1 MRHAKKNNHLSRKA
15 PHRKAMLSNMA
26 CSLIKHKRI
35 KTTLA
40 KAKALRVYLEP
51 LITKSKNDTTHS
63 RRVVF
68 SYLKQKE
75 IVTEL
80 FGEVATK
87 ITDRPGGYTRI
98 IRLSNRIGDNSK
110 MCFIEL
116 VDYNEVYVKDI
127 VDKKSKRRRSRSK
140 TKSLSETPKNESTP
154 KNSEKEASLED
165 STQTPKSV
173 NTGNVPNQNDSVAD
187 SKNKDR
193 LNVLEIDEDFKG
205 LNFIYGD
212 ICYCPQIESNS
223 FEFETT
229 HSYKEQAN
237 FISSSMFSDKLATAN
252 VLKSLE
258 FKDSKVFFNIDLIIC
273 LSMSQ

>member
-68 SYLKQKE
+68 SYLKQKDV
-75 IVTEL
+75 VTEL
-80 FGEVATK
+80 FGDIATK

-98 IRLSNRIGDNSK
+98 IRLANRIGDNSK

-116 VDYNEVYVKDI
+116 VDYNEVYIKDM

-140 TKSLSETPKNESTP
+140 TKSLTESPNNESLP
-154 KNSEKEASLED
+154 KTSEKEASYVANLDVSRDAEASD
-165 STQTPKSV
+165 LSQQAK
-173 NTGNVPNQNDSVAD
+173 SVAD
-187 SKNKDR
+187 SNNDEKGTEVLNTEKKNDSDQKP
-193 LNVLEIDEDFKG
+193 DEK
-205 LNFIYGD
+205 
-212 ICYCPQIESNS
+212 
-223 FEFETT
+223 
-229 HSYKEQAN
+229 
-237 FISSSMFSDKLATAN
+237 
-252 VLKSLE
+252 
-258 FKDSKVFFNIDLIIC
+258 
-273 LSMSQ
+273 

>member
-68 SYLKQKE
+68 SYLKQKDV
-75 IVTEL
+75 VTEL
-80 FGEVATK
+80 FGDIATK

-98 IRLSNRIGDNSK
+98 IRLANRIGDNSK

-116 VDYNEVYVKDI
+116 VDYNEVYVKDL

-140 TKSLSETPKNESTP
+140 TKSLAESPNNESSP
-154 KNSEKEASLED
+154 KTSEKEASSEANLDASRDTEASD
-165 STQTPKSV
+165 LSQQAK
-173 NTGNVPNQNDSVAD
+173 SVAD
-187 SKNKDR
+187 SNSDEKDTGVLNTEKKNDSDQKP
-193 LNVLEIDEDFKG
+193 DEK
-205 LNFIYGD
+205 
-212 ICYCPQIESNS
+212 
-223 FEFETT
+223 
-229 HSYKEQAN
+229 
-237 FISSSMFSDKLATAN
+237 
-252 VLKSLE
+252 
-258 FKDSKVFFNIDLIIC
+258 
-273 LSMSQ
+273 

>member
-75 IVTEL
+75 VVTEL
-80 FGEVATK
+80 FGDIATK

-98 IRLSNRIGDNSK
+98 IRLANRIGDNSK
-110 MCFIEL
+110 ICFIEL
-116 VDYNEVYVKDI
+116 VDYNEVYVKDS

-140 TKSLSETPKNESTP
+140 TKSQIESSNNESSP
-154 KNSEKEASLED
+154 KISEKEVSSEANLD
-165 STQTPKSV
+165 VSTSSETSDLSHQAK
-173 NTGNVPNQNDSVAD
+173 SVAD
-187 SKNKDR
+187 SNS
-193 LNVLEIDEDFKG
+193 NEIDSET
-205 LNFIYGD
+205 LNTEKKID
-212 ICYCPQIESNS
+212 SNQKPD
-223 FEFETT
+223 E
-229 HSYKEQAN
+229 K
-237 FISSSMFSDKLATAN
+237 
-252 VLKSLE
+252 
-258 FKDSKVFFNIDLIIC
+258 
-273 LSMSQ
+273 

>member
-68 SYLKQKE
+68 SYLKQKDV
-75 IVTEL
+75 VTEL
-80 FGEVATK
+80 FGDIATK

-98 IRLSNRIGDNSK
+98 IRLANRIGDNSK

-116 VDYNEVYVKDI
+116 VDYNEVYIKDM
-127 VDKKSKRRRSRSK
+127 VVKKSKRRRSRSK
-140 TKSLSETPKNESTP
+140 TKSLTESPNNESFP
-154 KNSEKEASLED
+154 KTSDKEAS
-165 STQTPKSV
+165 SV
-173 NTGNVPNQNDSVAD
+173 ANLDVSRDAEASDLSQQAKSVAD
-187 SKNKDR
+187 SNSDEKDTGVLNTEKKNDSDQKP
-193 LNVLEIDEDFKG
+193 DEK
-205 LNFIYGD
+205 
-212 ICYCPQIESNS
+212 
-223 FEFETT
+223 
-229 HSYKEQAN
+229 
-237 FISSSMFSDKLATAN
+237 
-252 VLKSLE
+252 
-258 FKDSKVFFNIDLIIC
+258 
-273 LSMSQ
+273 

>member
-1 MRHAKKNNHLSRKA
+1 
-15 PHRKAMLSNMA
+15 MLSNMA

-75 IVTEL
+75 VVTEL
-80 FGEVATK
+80 FGDIATK

-98 IRLSNRIGDNSK
+98 IRLANRIGDNSK

-116 VDYNEVYVKDI
+116 VDYNEVYVKDS

-140 TKSLSETPKNESTP
+140 TKSKIESPKNESSAEI
-154 KNSEKEASLED
+154 SEKEVSSEANLD
-165 STQTPKSV
+165 VSTISETSDLSHQAK
-173 NTGNVPNQNDSVAD
+173 SVAD
-187 SKNKDR
+187 SNSDEKDTEILNTEKKNDSNQKP
-193 LNVLEIDEDFKG
+193 DEK
-205 LNFIYGD
+205 
-212 ICYCPQIESNS
+212 
-223 FEFETT
+223 
-229 HSYKEQAN
+229 
-237 FISSSMFSDKLATAN
+237 
-252 VLKSLE
+252 
-258 FKDSKVFFNIDLIIC
+258 
-273 LSMSQ
+273 